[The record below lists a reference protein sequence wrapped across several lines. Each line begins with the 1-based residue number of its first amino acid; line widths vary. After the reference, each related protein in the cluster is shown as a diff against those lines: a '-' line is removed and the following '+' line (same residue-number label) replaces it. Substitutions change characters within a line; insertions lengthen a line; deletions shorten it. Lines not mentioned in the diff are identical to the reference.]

1 MDLKCPGRISN
12 APKETFIAACPSCKR
27 DIEMFQDEPK
37 VRCRCGQWVFQEV
50 LPSCVKWCAAAA
62 QCLGEVGSLAESM
75 QRAQAAPDQAEQEQR
90 LRELRE
96 LIAEIQRRCAQRKAA
111 EEQEVL
117 QRPKDPGHEK
127 A

>member
-12 APKETFIAACPSCKR
+12 APKETFIVTCPSCKR
-27 DIEMFQDEPK
+27 EIEMFQDEPK

-62 QCLGEVGSLAESM
+62 QCLGDVGSLAESM
-75 QRAQAAPDQAEQEQR
+75 QCAQAAPDQAEQEQR
-90 LRELRE
+90 LRGLRE
-96 LIAEIQRRCAQRKAA
+96 WIAEIQRRCPERKAT
-111 EEQEVL
+111 EQQEVSR
-117 QRPKDPGHEK
+117 QPKDAGNEE

>member
-12 APKETFIAACPSCKR
+12 APQETFIVACPSCKR
-27 DIEMFQDEPK
+27 RIEMFQDEPK

-62 QCLGEVGSLAESM
+62 QCLGDTGNLAGKM
-75 QRAQAAPDQAEQEQR
+75 QSAQAAQSQEEQEQR
-90 LRELRE
+90 LCELRE
-96 LIAEIQRRCAQRKAA
+96 RIAEILRRCAQRKAA

-117 QRPKDPGHEK
+117 QRPKDPGNEK